1 MATLSR
7 FKHFLCFVD
16 MKNER
21 YENPKLLIAKSS
33 KESVIININVP
44 CVCENERDAIRSQK
58 LVVWH
63 IKMNFN
69 SNRSL
74 NNGTFSHFKRF
85 CTPYRSRDMKIQ
97 IFLSRNRQ
105 RIGYHTQDDASL
117 VFVDITYI
125 QFACENL
132 SCLARQNKFHFK

>member
-1 MATLSR
+1 MDT
-7 FKHFLCFVD
+7 
-16 MKNER
+16 KNER

-44 CVCENERDAIRSQK
+44 CLCENERDAIRSQK
-58 LVVWH
+58 LVIWH

-74 NNGTFSHFKRF
+74 NNGTFSRFKRF
-85 CTPYRSRDMKIQ
+85 HTPYRSREMKIQ
-97 IFLSRNRQ
+97 NFSPQNRQ
-105 RIGYHTQDDASL
+105 RIGYQTRHDASL
-117 VFVDITYI
+117 VFIDITDI
-125 QFACENL
+125 KFTHENL